1 MSEEGT
7 IAVGEKLVLSAE
19 ALCKSYGDVVALD
32 QVSLEVESGEMVV
45 LCGPSGSGKSTLL
58 FMIAGLLSPDGGTVE
73 LSGQDLYHLSSSGRT
88 GLRSREIG
96 MVFQD
101 ARLLPYLEIEA
112 NILAGGGTAE
122 RANELIEE
130 LGLGDRRSHV
140 PKKLSAGEQQ
150 RVGLA
155 RALVANPKLLLADE
169 PSGNLD
175 QGSTKLVLAGLKKF
189 VAEGGAALV
198 ATHDPEVIEMADRV
212 LTLEKGILQG

>member
-7 IAVGEKLVLSAE
+7 IAAGKKVVLSAK

-58 FMIAGLLSPDGGTVE
+58 FMIAGLLSPDGGVVE

>member
-155 RALVANPKLLLADE
+155 RALVTNPKLLLADE

-175 QGSTKLVLAGLKKF
+175 QGSTKLVLSGLKKF
-189 VAEGGAALV
+189 VAEEGAALV
-198 ATHDPEVIEMADRV
+198 ATHDPEVIKMADRV

>member
-189 VAEGGAALV
+189 VAEGGATLV

-212 LTLEKGILQG
+212 LTLEKGILRG

>member
-7 IAVGEKLVLSAE
+7 IAVGKKLVLSAE

-198 ATHDPEVIEMADRV
+198 ATHDPEVIRMADRV

>member
-7 IAVGEKLVLSAE
+7 IAVGKKLVLSAE

-198 ATHDPEVIEMADRV
+198 ATHDPEVIKMADRV

>member
-7 IAVGEKLVLSAE
+7 IAAGNKLVLSTK

-32 QVSLEVESGEMVV
+32 QVSLEVGSGEMVV

-58 FMIAGLLSPDGGTVE
+58 FMIAGLLSPDGGAVE
-73 LSGQDLYHLSSSGRT
+73 LSGQDLSHLSSSGRT

-122 RANELIEE
+122 RANELLEE

-155 RALVANPKLLLADE
+155 RALVTNPKLLLADE

-175 QGSTKLVLAGLKKF
+175 QGSTELVLAGLKKF

-198 ATHDPEVIEMADRV
+198 ATHDPEVIKMADWV
-212 LTLEKGILQG
+212 FTLEKGILQG

>member
-7 IAVGEKLVLSAE
+7 IAVGKKLVLSAE

-58 FMIAGLLSPDGGTVE
+58 FMIAGLLSPDGGAVE
-73 LSGQDLYHLSSSGRT
+73 LSGLDLYHLSSSGRT

-175 QGSTKLVLAGLKKF
+175 QGSTELVLAGLEKF

-198 ATHDPEVIEMADRV
+198 ATHDPEVIKMADRV

>member
-7 IAVGEKLVLSAE
+7 IAVGKKLVLSAE

-155 RALVANPKLLLADE
+155 RALVTNPKLLLADE

-198 ATHDPEVIEMADRV
+198 ATHDPEVIKMADRV

>member
-7 IAVGEKLVLSAE
+7 IAVGKKLVLSAE

-155 RALVANPKLLLADE
+155 RALVRNPKLLLADE

-198 ATHDPEVIEMADRV
+198 ATHDPEVIKMADRV
-212 LTLEKGILQG
+212 LTLEKGILRG

>member
-1 MSEEGT
+1 MNEEGI
-7 IAVGEKLVLSAE
+7 IAAGKKVVLSAE
-19 ALCKSYGDVVALD
+19 ALRKSYGDVVALD

-58 FMIAGLLSPDGGTVE
+58 FMIAGLLSPDGGAVE
-73 LSGQDLYHLSSSGRT
+73 LSGLDLYHLSSSGRT

-112 NILAGGGTAE
+112 NILSGGGTAE

-155 RALVANPKLLLADE
+155 RALVTNPKLLLADE

-175 QGSTKLVLAGLKKF
+175 QGSTELVLAGLKKF

-198 ATHDPEVIEMADRV
+198 ATHDPEVIKMADRV

>member
-1 MSEEGT
+1 MSDEGT
-7 IAVGEKLVLSAE
+7 IVAGKEAVLCAG
-19 ALCKSYGDVVALD
+19 ALCKSYGDVAALD
-32 QVSLEVESGEMVV
+32 QVSLAVEACEMVV
-45 LCGPSGSGKSTLL
+45 ICGPSGSGKSTLL
-58 FMIAGLLSPDGGTVE
+58 FMVAGLLSPDGGSVE
-73 LSGQDLYHLSSSGRT
+73 LSGQDLYQLSSGGRT

-101 ARLLPYLEIEA
+101 ARLLPYLDIEA

-140 PKKLSAGEQQ
+140 PKMLSAGEQQ

-155 RALVANPKLLLADE
+155 RALVTNPKLLLADE

-175 QGSTKLVLAGLKKF
+175 QASTELVMAGLKKF
-189 VAEGGAALV
+189 VADGGAALV
-198 ATHDPEVIEMADRV
+198 ATHDPEIIKMADRV
-212 LTLEKGILQG
+212 LTLEKGILQR

>member
-7 IAVGEKLVLSAE
+7 IAVGKKVVLSAKV
-19 ALCKSYGDVVALD
+19 LCKSYGDVVALD
-32 QVSLEVESGEMVV
+32 QVSLEVEGGEMVV

-58 FMIAGLLSPDGGTVE
+58 FMIAGLLSPDGGTME
-73 LSGQDLYHLSSSGRT
+73 FSGQDLYHLSSSGRT
-88 GLRSREIG
+88 GLRGREIG

-198 ATHDPEVIEMADRV
+198 ATHDPEVIRMADRV

>member
-7 IAVGEKLVLSAE
+7 IAVGKKLVLSAE

-155 RALVANPKLLLADE
+155 RALVRNPKLLLADE

-198 ATHDPEVIEMADRV
+198 ATHDPEVIKMADRV